1 MKNKFVKL
9 SDSEVEKLNDDELM
23 TYLDNLSEHLM
34 KGAAP
39 LPGYYLKRF
48 AYMDAKQ
55 RGVEITDE
63 QHRELNKLAIKYR
76 KEANEKIIQKIQE
89 DGI

>member
-63 QHRELNKLAIKYR
+63 QHRELNKLSIKYR
-76 KEANEKIIQKIQE
+76 EEANAKIIQKIQE

>member
-23 TYLDNLSEHLM
+23 TYLDKLSEHLM

-39 LPGYYLKRF
+39 LPGYFLKRF
-48 AYMDAKQ
+48 AYMDADQ
-55 RGVEITDE
+55 RGVEVTSKHHD
-63 QHRELNKLAIKYR
+63 ELNKLSIKYR
-76 KEANEKIIQKIQE
+76 KEANEKIIQKIQQ
-89 DGI
+89 DGL

>member
-1 MKNKFVKL
+1 MENKFVKL
-9 SDSEVEKLNDDELM
+9 SDAEVENLNEEELM

-34 KGAAP
+34 KDAAP
-39 LPGYYLKRF
+39 LPGYFLKRF

-55 RGVEITDE
+55 RGVEITDV
-63 QHRELNKLAIKYR
+63 QHRELNKRAIKYR
-76 KEANEKIIQKIQE
+76 KEANEKIIQKIQQ

>member
-1 MKNKFVKL
+1 
-9 SDSEVEKLNDDELM
+9 M

>member
-1 MKNKFVKL
+1 MENKFVKL
-9 SDSEVEKLNDDELM
+9 SDAEVENLNEEELM

-34 KGAAP
+34 KDAAP
-39 LPGYYLKRF
+39 LPGYFLKRF

-55 RGVEITDE
+55 RGVEITDS
-63 QHRELNKLAIKYR
+63 QHRELNKRAIKYR
-76 KEANEKIIQKIQE
+76 KEANEKIIQKIQQ